1 MFTDR
6 LFSSSP
12 AITSLRWRSINPSRS
27 FFLSRA
33 LEGLRRENR
42 GSVNRLGE
50 FMSSTKRKIEHFH
63 AIVAQQRQKIYVKKC
78 AAVFCRSRC
87 RRRRLCLNPVTTAR
101 EEGNTQSIGL
111 WRNTLFK
118 NWTEYWVSEFF
129 TFCFLYI
136 TALLQQHPLRWAC
149 VRSDPFKGSFAHPL
163 SGSFSRVNLVFDVEY
178 HVQYVLPEYF
188 KHVLHMRD
196 AKAFLTM

>member
-12 AITSLRWRSINPSRS
+12 TITSLRWRSINPSPF

-42 GSVNRLGE
+42 GSVNWLGE
-50 FMSSTKRKIEHFH
+50 FRSSTKRKVEHFH
-63 AIVAQQRQKIYVKKC
+63 TIVAQQRQKTYVKKC

-87 RRRRLCLNPVTTAR
+87 LPRRRCLNPLTTAR
-101 EEGNTQSIGL
+101 EEGNTQSTGL

-118 NWTEYWVSEFF
+118 KLDGVLNKRVFYFLFSLHHCTSSTTPFALSSYSQWPIQMK
-129 TFCFLYI
+129 FC
-136 TALLQQHPLRWAC
+136 ASP
-149 VRSDPFKGSFAHPL
+149 VRII
-163 SGSFSRVNLVFDVEY
+163 
-178 HVQYVLPEYF
+178 Q
-188 KHVLHMRD
+188 
-196 AKAFLTM
+196 